1 MPSAERVAIDVG
13 DVGLERLQG
22 PELALGEIPG
32 VQVIVL
38 LRHRH

>member
-13 DVGLERLQG
+13 DLALERLQG
-22 PELALGEIPG
+22 PELALGAVPG

>member
-1 MPSAERVAIDVG
+1 VPCAERVDIDVG

-22 PELALGEIPG
+22 PELALGAIPG
-32 VQVIVL
+32 VQVVVL